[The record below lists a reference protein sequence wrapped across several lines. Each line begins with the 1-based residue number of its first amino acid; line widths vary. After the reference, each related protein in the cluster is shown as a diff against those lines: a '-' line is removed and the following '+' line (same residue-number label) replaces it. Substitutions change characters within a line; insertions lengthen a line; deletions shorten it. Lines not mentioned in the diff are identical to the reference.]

1 MKANAIKMNNLV
13 GRFEKAIAKIT
24 RLLYTLEA
32 H

>member
-13 GRFEKAIAKIT
+13 GNIKKVIAKIT